1 MMASIDA
8 IELAN
13 AILPV
18 RINDMMNVIHIDNN
32 RYDNDLYM

>member
-8 IELAN
+8 IEPAH

>member
-8 IELAN
+8 IEPAN

-18 RINDMMNVIHIDNN
+18 RLNDMMNVIITDNN
-32 RYDNDLYM
+32 RYDTDLYM

>member
-8 IELAN
+8 IEPAN

-18 RINDMMNVIHIDNN
+18 RLNDMLNVIHIDNN